1 MNIAKR
7 ILSKKFNDG
16 VFKNEY
22 LPVMKKSTHLPTN
35 NENGTEDIITFYL
48 KTDWCGDLGNSNHI
62 DGVCG
67 LESFEIKGGINIAS
81 IQLNSTPFTKY
92 TPYCDL
98 PLDARKA
105 LEHKKYNKEHLFPKV
120 NLLVHRSKDGKV
132 KNVIYYDPS
141 LEPLCYNTRKD
152 YENEESRKKKNDSE
166 TINAMALLLKD
177 PYICQFMK
185 EHYSDTYLKETSKI
199 ENNTTENFS
208 EYFKQDGS
216 KYTLKNTH
224 EHSCLTRRSRNMF
237 GFDFKKSV
245 EKLGLNFKEMLD
257 LNYSIVII
265 SNERYKDLK
274 LDKIKTS
281 IYFEND
287 KLKILVYKKEILV

>member
-1 MNIAKR
+1 MNIAEK
-7 ILSKKFNDG
+7 ILSKKFNNG
-16 VFKNEY
+16 VFKNGI
-22 LPVMKKSTHLPTN
+22 LPIKKKGTHLPTN

-48 KTDWCGDLGNSNHI
+48 NTDWCGNLGNSNHI
-62 DGVCG
+62 DGICG

-81 IQLNSTPFTKY
+81 IQLNSTPFTKH

-98 PLDARKA
+98 PLDAQKA
-105 LEHKKYNKEHLFPKV
+105 LEHKKYNKEYLFSKV
-120 NLLVHRSKDGKV
+120 NIIVHRSKDGKV

-152 YENEESRKKKNDSE
+152 YENEESKKKKNDSE
-166 TINAMALLLKD
+166 TINAMTSLLND
-177 PYICQFMK
+177 PVICQLIK
-185 EHYSDTYLKETSKI
+185 DRHTDIYLNEVSKI
-199 ENNTTENFS
+199 ENNTDENFS

-216 KYTLKNTH
+216 KYTLKNIH
-224 EHSCLTRRSRNMF
+224 EHSCLTRRNRNMF
-237 GFDFKKSV
+237 GFDLKRSV
-245 EKLGLNFKEMLD
+245 EKLGLDFKEMLE

-265 SNERYKDLK
+265 SNERYKELN
-274 LDKIKTS
+274 LDKIETS